1 MPSKA
6 PPDRSIERAFKV
18 ALASAVAQIE
28 MALPAMGQQP
38 SGPGR
43 HVYADFELP
52 DGTRVTV
59 SVSVRIWPRDR
70 NDRGELLL
78 KGPAA

>member
-1 MPSKA
+1 MARRDASVRALEKA
-6 PPDRSIERAFKV
+6 FQV
-18 ALASAVAQIE
+18 ALASAVAQIQ
-28 MALPAMGQQP
+28 MSLPSMDGR
-38 SGPGR
+38 SENRGR
-43 HVYADFELP
+43 HVYSDFEMP

-59 SVSVRIWPRDR
+59 SVSVRIWPSDR